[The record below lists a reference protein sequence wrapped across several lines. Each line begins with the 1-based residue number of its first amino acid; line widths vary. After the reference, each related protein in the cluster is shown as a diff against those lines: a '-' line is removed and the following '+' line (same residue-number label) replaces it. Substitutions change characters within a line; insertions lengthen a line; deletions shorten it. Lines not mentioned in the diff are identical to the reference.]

1 MSGSRIMRI
10 LVLITID
17 SCRVKYNLQIKD
29 IALEMGPSCGTSP
42 FGGGGGGTQFESTS
56 KHENTSKQ
64 ND

>member
-1 MSGSRIMRI
+1 MRI

-42 FGGGGGGTQFESTS
+42 FVGGGG
-56 KHENTSKQ
+56 HPVWVYL
-64 ND
+64 